1 MGEVHKVSYKSK
13 KQQERENK
21 KKNALELNIKA
32 LTLPQ
37 IDVTKI
43 EEVMERTMAYLQ
55 ECVERDIKPGTAGLC
70 AWLGIPRQTWYAWC
84 AGRNRAET
92 HYNFCVRVMGVLD
105 ATLEDYMQ
113 NGQVNPVTGIFL
125 GKNNFGYTDKT
136 EVAVEP
142 KKTVT
147 NETTMSDVMALIEEA
162 PTMNQLPQKTDT
174 SND

>member
-37 IDVTKI
+37 IDVSKI

-70 AWLGIPRQTWYAWC
+70 AWLGIPRQTWYAWS
-84 AGRNRAET
+84 AGRNRVET

-147 NETTMSDVMALIEEA
+147 NETTMSDVMALIEEV

>member
-1 MGEVHKVSYKSK
+1 
-13 KQQERENK
+13 
-21 KKNALELNIKA
+21 
-32 LTLPQ
+32 
-37 IDVTKI
+37 
-43 EEVMERTMAYLQ
+43 
-55 ECVERDIKPGTAGLC
+55 
-70 AWLGIPRQTWYAWC
+70 
-84 AGRNRAET
+84 
-92 HYNFCVRVMGVLD
+92 
-105 ATLEDYMQ
+105 MQ

-147 NETTMSDVMALIEEA
+147 NETTMSDVMALIEEV